1 MKLTLANKVVSLKRD
16 TMIIC
21 DHKDCPAN
29 AAHLILT
36 PRGEIVL
43 CSHHFNESVADVL
56 IHGYEVHARVLEAA

>member
-1 MKLTLANKVVSLKRD
+1 
-16 TMIIC
+16 MIIC

-29 AAHLILT
+29 ATHLILT

-56 IHGYEVHARVLEAA
+56 IHGYEVHARVLEAV